1 METPSKF
8 EAWAILEI
16 MGHVKLAGKVS
27 ETTIAGAPLLRV
39 DVPATDV
46 HPEFTRFY
54 GASSIYCLTPVSEEV
69 ATLAAKRMT
78 VNPINVYM
86 PEIQPLKQLA
96 ARQADTQDDDEEDD
110 TYRNRY
116 ERDNDGF

>member
-1 METPSKF
+1 MDTPEKF

-27 ETTIAGAPLLRV
+27 ETVIAGAPLLRV
-39 DVPATDV
+39 DVPSNDK

-69 ATLAAKRMT
+69 ATIAAKRMV

-86 PEIQPLKQLA
+86 PEIQQLKQLA
-96 ARQADTQDDDEEDD
+96 SAPVDDDDDSHWPNDEEDYD
-110 TYRNRY
+110 DYVNR
-116 ERDNDGF
+116 

>member
-96 ARQADTQDDDEEDD
+96 ARRDDEEAEEECEQCGWAQS
-110 TYRNRY
+110 RCNCM
-116 ERDNDGF
+116 